1 MENYT
6 QYKESYDRDGF
17 VLVRNF
23 LSPDEYEPLISVL
36 ERFIR
41 EVVPSIPDEAAFYQ
55 DKSRP
60 ETLKQMQHMA
70 KFEPYFEE
78 YSRHPKWNALAS
90 TLIGEEAHTA
100 GPEWFNKPP
109 QTDHPTPPHQDNFYF
124 KLNPPNV
131 ASVWMAIDPVD
142 EENGCLRYIPG
153 SHLRGIRPHA
163 LTTVLGFS
171 QGITDYGPKDEEME
185 VMVEM
190 QPGDAVVHHAEI
202 IHRADPNQSAS
213 RHRRALAMVYN
224 GVSCKVDEEAKQ
236 LHIKEFKNQHREMG
250 LDTRTPEAK
259 VT

>member
-202 IHRADPNQSAS
+202 IHRADPN
-213 RHRRALAMVYN
+213 
-224 GVSCKVDEEAKQ
+224 
-236 LHIKEFKNQHREMG
+236 
-250 LDTRTPEAK
+250 
-259 VT
+259 

>member
-1 MENYT
+1 MDDYT

-17 VLVRNF
+17 VLIRNF
-23 LSPDEYEPLISVL
+23 LSPNEYKPLFAVL
-36 ERFIR
+36 DRFIR

-55 DKSRP
+55 DKSQP
-60 ETLKQMQHMA
+60 ETLKQMQHIA

-78 YSRHPKWNALAS
+78 YSRNPKWNALAS
-90 TLIGEEAHTA
+90 TLIGEEAHTL

-109 QTDHPTPPHQDNFYF
+109 KTNHPTPPHQDNYYF
-124 KLNPPNV
+124 KLIPPNA
-131 ASVWMAIDPVD
+131 ASVWMAIDPVNK
-142 EENGCLRYIPG
+142 ENGCLRYIPG

-163 LTTVLGFS
+163 LTSVLGFS

-213 RHRRALAMVYN
+213 RHRRAFAMVYK
-224 GVSCKVDEEAKQ
+224 GVSCKIDEEAKR
-236 LHIKEFKNQHREMG
+236 LHDEAFKKQHREMG

>member
-1 MENYT
+1 MDDYT

-17 VLVRNF
+17 VVVRNF
-23 LSPDEYEPLISVL
+23 LSPDEYEPLFAVL
-36 ERFIR
+36 DRFIR

-55 DKSRP
+55 DKSQP
-60 ETLKQMQHMA
+60 ETLKQMQHME

-78 YSRHPKWNALAS
+78 YRSHPKWNALAS
-90 TLIGEEAHTA
+90 TLIGEEAHTK

-109 QTDHPTPPHQDNFYF
+109 KTDHPTPPHQDNYYF

-163 LTTVLGFS
+163 LTSVLGFS

-185 VMVEM
+185 EVVHM
-190 QPGDAVVHHAEI
+190 QPGDAVVHHAET

-213 RHRRALAMVYN
+213 RHRRAIAMVYN

-236 LHIKEFKNQHREMG
+236 LHIEEFKNQHHEMG
-250 LDTRTPEAK
+250 LDTKTPEAK